1 MTKKLKYD
9 IIKNGENNNMKK
21 IEINCKKNS
30 KIIDILLNYG
40 FSFGEIQ
47 KLYKKKDIRLND
59 RKLSQDEYAC
69 SGQVITVFCE
79 NEPKRRFEKF
89 YEDDNIVIVN
99 KAQEIE
105 IQGPNSLEEQ
115 LGCRAVH
122 RLDRNTK
129 GLVVFAKNKE
139 AETEL
144 LAAFKKKYV
153 QKKYI
158 AEVVGSTN
166 FKGEKQVAYLL
177 KDSEK
182 AQVKIF
188 NKQIKGSVKI
198 ETIFTTIKSTNSS
211 SLVEAELITGK
222 THQIRAHLA
231 FLGHAI
237 IGDGKYG
244 KNEDNKKFKQ
254 RYQNLTCYFLK
265 FSNLNGGLAYLNG
278 KVFELKG
285 VEK

>member
-1 MTKKLKYD
+1 MTKIVICD

-21 IEINCKKNS
+21 IQINCKKNS

-40 FSFGEIQ
+40 FSFGEVQ
-47 KLYKKKDIRLND
+47 KLYKKKDVRLD
-59 RKLSQDEYAC
+59 GRKLSQDEYAFA
-69 SGQVITVFCE
+69 GQEIVVYCE
-79 NEPKRRFEKF
+79 SEPTRRFEIF
-89 YEDDNIVIVN
+89 YEDDNIAVVN
-99 KAQEIE
+99 KGQEIE
-105 IQGPNSLEEQ
+105 VQGDNSVEQQ
-115 LGCRAVH
+115 LGYKAVH
-122 RLDRNTK
+122 RIDRNTK

-139 AETEL
+139 TEKAL
-144 LAAFKKKYV
+144 LSAFKKRMV

-158 AEVVGSTN
+158 AEVVGHTD
-166 FKGEKQVAYLL
+166 FRGEKHVAYLL

-188 NKQIKGSVKI
+188 NKRVKGAVEI
-198 ETIFTTIKSTNSS
+198 ETVFKTIKSTNSS

-265 FSNLNGGLAYLNG
+265 LGGLSEELSYLNG
-278 KVFELKG
+278 MVFELKN
-285 VEK
+285 VKK